1 MPNDKQIEL
10 YKQNV
15 CLEEKIITQ
24 DAMVIGFAYPI
35 PHMTQGPT

>member
-1 MPNDKQIEL
+1 MEL

-15 CLEEKIITQ
+15 RLDEKVITQ

-35 PHMTQGPT
+35 PHMTQGSTWP